1 MDDAEGAVS
10 MAISRADIRIIY
22 LCFRILDGALPYE
35 EEMEEIMDKCKEILT
50 SDEILEIDEEADSLL
65 SGSESLRAL
74 AEKILNI

>member
-1 MDDAEGAVS
+1 

-22 LCFRILDGALPYE
+22 LCFRILDSALPYE